1 MAQPSL
7 QELAKQGDAQSI
19 AHLMQLALDSKNI
32 QVRATF
38 YYPCLHII
46 FEGKRTPDS
55 EAMISFVSQSM
66 GKIGCEKLLC
76 LRIYGYETGEP
87 FPHWSERLFFQKS
100 SRLWMRAGNK
110 EVDDRSSF
118 ASLFA
123 NQESETADNSDQLS
137 VPDFR
142 TDRFIV
148 CGLGGLG
155 QYCALNLK
163 KFAYLQYQVEVV
175 AVDKIRPEAYEV
187 INLMDLLDRG
197 VIVGDCR
204 RTDVLE
210 NAGIHSARAILFV
223 TGDESANIEGAIA
236 ARRLNPGIRIVVRS
250 AQSNLNELLK
260 NQLGGFVA
268 LDPTDLPAAA
278 YTVAGIASDTLGL
291 FDLEHQSVRVIERE
305 LSAQDLKFVDMPV
318 QNLHKRNLRLISTPN
333 LGGDRLFFQWQP
345 DLKLRVGDRCA
356 FVEVIDKEN
365 TTSRPRRTKRRS
377 LLTNLWQRL
386 KNFRPR
392 EFWQWIQDSQA
403 RQAILIGMVIGFIL
417 WLANTIIFI
426 VHVQNLPWH
435 RAATSAV
442 VLMLGGYGDVYEVL
456 SSESAPVPAWVEI
469 FSLITTLVSIIYVL
483 GVLGLIADSL
493 ISSKF
498 DFLKRG
504 VAMPEQDH
512 VVLIG
517 FGRLGQKIA
526 NLLYELN
533 QPMVII
539 SREQGD
545 LAVPPQ
551 TPYLTGAT
559 PQDLTKVNVA
569 TARSVVAVT
578 DNQMF
583 NLEVTLLAKNA
594 ARHCNRNIDLVIR
607 TQDQFFSEN
616 LEELLPK
623 AKALSVY
630 ALSAEAFAGAAFG
643 EDMLNVFRLNRQTVL
658 VAEYE
663 ITPGDTLAGKTL
675 SQIAYG
681 YDVVPL
687 FLQTLMPR
695 NDGTNRFFLPGD
707 DELLNEGD
715 RLVVLSA
722 ISGLR
727 RIEQGE
733 IRLPRRWQIYAKP
746 PLNANASLDISNKFS
761 LVAGCDLETA
771 RDFINRLPGTIQL
784 HLYDIQAYRLGST
797 LAKQLPVQMLP
808 L

>member
-7 QELAKQGDAQSI
+7 HELAKQGDAQSI
-19 AHLMQLALDSKNI
+19 ATLMQLALDSKNI
-32 QVRATF
+32 QVRAVF
-38 YYPCLHII
+38 HYPCLHIV
-46 FEGKRTPDS
+46 FEGKRAPDA
-55 EAMISFVSQSM
+55 EAMLSFVSQSM
-66 GKIGCEKLLC
+66 AKIGVERLLY
-76 LRIYGYETGEP
+76 LRVYGYEAGQP
-87 FPHWSERLFFQKS
+87 FPQWAERLFFQRTT
-100 SRLWMRAGNK
+100 RLWVRSGTK
-110 EVDDRSSF
+110 EADDRSSF
-118 ASLFA
+118 ARLLTNA
-123 NQESETADNSDQLS
+123 ERTDADDGDQLR
-137 VPDFR
+137 VPEFR

-163 KFAYLQYQVEVV
+163 KFAYLHYQVEVV
-175 AVDKIRPEAYEV
+175 AIDKVRPETYEV
-187 INLMDLLDRG
+187 MNLMDLLDQG

-210 NAGIHSARAILFV
+210 HAGIHSARAILFV

-250 AQSNLNELLK
+250 AQNNLNELLK
-260 NQLGGFVA
+260 DQLGGFVA
-268 LDPTDLPAAA
+268 LDPSELPAAA
-278 YTVAGIASDTLGL
+278 YTVAGMASDTLGL
-291 FDLEHQSVRVIERE
+291 FDLEQQSVRVIERE
-305 LSAQDLKFVDMPV
+305 LTAQDLKFVDMPV
-318 QNLHKRNLRLISTPN
+318 QNLHKRNLRLISMPS
-333 LGGDRLFFQWQP
+333 LSSDRLFFQWHP

-356 FVEVIDKEN
+356 YVEVIDKEHEMI
-365 TTSRPRRTKRRS
+365 RPRQVRHRS
-377 LLTNLWQRL
+377 WLSNVGQRIKKFQL
-386 KNFRPR
+386 Q

-403 RQAILIGMVIGFIL
+403 RQAILIGMIIGFIL
-417 WLANTIIFI
+417 WATNTIIFI
-426 VHVQNLPWH
+426 TNVPKLPWH
-435 RAATSAV
+435 RAAISAV
-442 VLMLGGYGDVYEVL
+442 VLILGGYGDVFATLNVDEL
-456 SSESAPVPAWVEI
+456 PVPPWVEV
-469 FSLITTLVSIIYVL
+469 FALMTTLVSIIYVL
-483 GVLGLIADSL
+483 GVLGLIADNL

-498 DFLKRG
+498 DFLNRG
-504 VAMPEQDH
+504 VPMPEQDH
-512 VVLIG
+512 IVLIG

-539 SREQGD
+539 SRQAN
-545 LAVPPQ
+545 LTVPPQ
-551 TPYLTGAT
+551 TPYITSAT
-559 PQDLTKVNVA
+559 PKDLTKANVA

-594 ARHCNRNIDLVIR
+594 ARSRNRNIDLVIR

-663 ITPGDTLAGKTL
+663 ITPGDTLVGKTL

-695 NDGTNRFFLPGD
+695 NDGTNRFFLPSD

-715 RLVVLSA
+715 RLVVLSS

-746 PLNANASLDISNKFS
+746 PLNANIDISNKLS
-761 LVAGCDLETA
+761 LMAGCDLETA
-771 RDFINRLPGTIQL
+771 RDFVEQLPGVIEL
-784 HLYDIQAYRLGST
+784 NLYDIQAYRLGTS
-797 LAKQLPVQMLP
+797 LAKMLPLQMLP